1 MLRASSRHTSL
12 RAPLIAALIL
22 LGAPAAHAAED
33 ALTQAV
39 TEFGTLNGV
48 ILACKQHAL
57 TARMREI
64 MVDTVPK
71 ERNVGELFEDA
82 TSKSFLN
89 FGSDGKTCPDGKTLA
104 EQIDLG
110 RGKLQKAVG
119 KGA

>member
-1 MLRASSRHTSL
+1 MLQAKLSNLTL
-12 RAPLIAALIL
+12 ATAFTLLAACPL
-22 LGAPAAHAAED
+22 HAAED

-64 MVDTVPK
+64 MVETVPK
-71 ERNVGELFEDA
+71 ERNVGEIFEEA

-89 FGSDGKTCPDGKTLA
+89 FGAEGKACPDGKNLA

-110 RGKLQKAVG
+110 RSKLRQAAGKNTG
-119 KGA
+119 DGA